1 MSIGLSRQEYW
12 SRVPFHSS
20 RDLPDPG
27 TEPGAPGTWVTKQLL
42 VNMLYMQL
50 AELKKLFQCSELRHF
65 LRHPIK
71 DFYPE
76 FFPEANWVCE
86 DHRAQVFHVLYSSH
100 SYVNTL
106 PLS

>member
-1 MSIGLSRQEYW
+1 MVL
-12 SRVPFHSS
+12 
-20 RDLPDPG
+20 
-27 TEPGAPGTWVTKQLL
+27 TWVTKQLL